1 MPRLLALAVLLLLAV
16 PATAS
21 AQTPLPEG
29 LSRAEPIS
37 VAGET
42 IALSE
47 IRRWARIAARAGGSG
62 PPGLPELGQAADLLV
77 SQRWIEAEAHATGIR
92 VSDRRVR
99 RELREQ
105 ADASFPSLRALGRFL
120 RQTGQTLADIR
131 FRVRLDLLS
140 NRLRNRVLEGI
151 DDPEE
156 QMARLDAF
164 VLDFST
170 RWKAQTLCTPLFT
183 AIIAETCSGG

>member
-1 MPRLLALAVLLLLAV
+1 MPRLLALAVLLLLAT

-29 LSRAEPIS
+29 LSRTEPIS

-42 IALSE
+42 IALTE
-47 IRRWARIAARAGGSG
+47 IRRWARIAARFVGSG
-62 PPGLPELGQAADLLV
+62 APGLPELGQAAELLV
-77 SQRWIEAEAHATGIR
+77 SWRWIEGEAQLAGIR

-105 ADASFPSLRALGRFL
+105 VDQSFPSRRALRRFV
-120 RQTGQTLADIR
+120 RETGQTLADIR

-140 NRLRNRVLEGI
+140 NRLRDRVLDGI
-151 DDPEE
+151 DPEE

-164 VLDFST
+164 VLEFRT

-183 AIIAETCSGG
+183 RIAESCSSD

>member
-1 MPRLLALAVLLLLAV
+1 
-16 PATAS
+16 
-21 AQTPLPEG
+21 
-29 LSRAEPIS
+29 
-37 VAGET
+37 
-42 IALSE
+42 
-47 IRRWARIAARAGGSG
+47 
-62 PPGLPELGQAADLLV
+62 
-77 SQRWIEAEAHATGIR
+77 
-92 VSDRRVR
+92 
-99 RELREQ
+99 
-105 ADASFPSLRALGRFL
+105 
-120 RQTGQTLADIR
+120 
-131 FRVRLDLLS
+131 VRLDLLS